1 MFRKGGEIPLP
12 KIYPSD
18 VLTESQLAFLAQQLP
33 HPQAHTGR
41 PAYSNRE
48 LLPGI
53 LKVLRSGC
61 RWRDLNLPEYPDGV
75 THWRRLRFWKKK
87 KGFTRTWNLV
97 LRLLDQQKHLQKQ
110 RMSIDGSLIQS
121 FAFRDTTGF
130 SGKHYS
136 VGTKISTLVDGTG
149 IPLSVCFAQGN
160 RHDLV
165 LAPGTISSLEFARS
179 RLPIT
184 SLLADKGY
192 DSKKFR
198 QFSLSQ
204 QFVPFIP
211 KRKGK
216 KVRKKYQLL
225 YLIDK
230 PLQKKRY
237 VVEQTNSWLKSFRRL
252 RHRFDY
258 TLLSFES
265 FVYLA
270 ILVICVRRLME

>member
-1 MFRKGGEIPLP
+1 M
-12 KIYPSD
+12 
-18 VLTESQLAFLAQQLP
+18 
-33 HPQAHTGR
+33 
-41 PAYSNRE
+41 
-48 LLPGI
+48 
-53 LKVLRSGC
+53 
-61 RWRDLNLPEYPDGV
+61 
-75 THWRRLRFWKKK
+75 
-87 KGFTRTWNLV
+87 V
-97 LRLLDQQKHLQKQ
+97 LRLLDQQKKLQKQ
-110 RMSIDGSLIQS
+110 RMSIDGSLVQS
-121 FAFRDTTGF
+121 FAFKDTTGF
-130 SGKHYS
+130 SGKHYRI
-136 VGTKISTLVDGTG
+136 GTKISTLVDGAG

-165 LAPGTISSLEFARS
+165 LAPQTLRS
-179 RLPIT
+179 VQLAYSRFPIA

-192 DSKKFR
+192 DSKRFR
-198 QFSLSQ
+198 QCSVAQ
-204 QFVPFIP
+204 KFVPYIP

-225 YLIDK
+225 YLTDK

-258 TLLSFES
+258 SLLSFES